1 MLQAGC
7 EVRTECQVQ
16 YVVKNSYDTCQE
28 EGKNSKKR
36 RWRVYLNE
44 IDYITSD
51 FVVLSGTKQ

>member
-7 EVRTECQVQ
+7 DIRTECQVQ
-16 YVVKNSYDTCQE
+16 YVVKNPYDTCQ